1 MKSRIAALVALTG
14 LTVAAVKSWRDAE
27 AKRDAWNSAVDPVD

>member
-1 MKSRIAALVALTG
+1 VKSRIAALIAVAG
-14 LTVAAVKSWRDAE
+14 LSVAAFKSWRESE